1 MNRISYDKSI
11 NLLEEA
17 IVHFL
22 TIGQY
27 GIVAELCENLLEC
40 DDIFHKSNNIRCAQ
54 TPQSPTT
61 SAKSQPLIQN

>member
-11 NLLEEA
+11 NFLEEA

-40 DDIFHKSNNIRCAQ
+40 DDIFHKSNNIRYAQ
-54 TPQSPTT
+54 TPQSPATLT
-61 SAKSQPLIQN
+61 ENQQLPPK

>member
-1 MNRISYDKSI
+1 MNQISYDKSI

-22 TIGQY
+22 TIGEY

-40 DDIFHKSNNIRCAQ
+40 DDIFHKSNNALSQ
-54 TPQSPTT
+54 TPLSLVALTE
-61 SAKSQPLIQN
+61 N